1 VTPSSSSRVHAIFDR
16 LSKQARSTVGSSF
29 RPRLYI
35 GNRAEFPESRN
46 FAYCTDGLIIVV
58 APKMVKSANHRIEGV
73 LGHELGHA
81 ILFYFGRLD
90 HSERDADD
98 MAERVFGK
106 TILYDRDTVQSTEH
120 GVCPRPSFLP
130 Q

>member
-1 VTPSSSSRVHAIFDR
+1 MTPPAPSRVHVIFDR
-16 LSKQARSTVGSSF
+16 LAKQARSTVGSKF
-29 RPRLYI
+29 RPRLYV
-35 GNRAEFPESRN
+35 GNSAEFPEARN

-58 APKMVKSANHRIEGV
+58 APKMVKSAPHRIEGV
-73 LGHELGHA
+73 LAHELGHA
-81 ILFYFGRLD
+81 LLFYFGRFD

-106 TILYDRDTVQSTEH
+106 AILYDRDTVQSTEH
-120 GVCPRPSFLP
+120 GVCPRPAFLP